1 MTNVSVR
8 ITEVMKLKL
17 AVISD
22 KQSMTLPDIMRVAF
36 MDYINRYEK
45 EYGKIDLKDNCI
57 DGINFKRENLPLDN
71 EEENENQ
78 R

>member
-8 ITEVMKLKL
+8 ITETMKLKL

-45 EYGKIDLKDNCI
+45 EYGKIDLKDKVK
-57 DGINFKRENLPLDN
+57 DGL
-71 EEENENQ
+71 
-78 R
+78 

>member
-45 EYGKIDLKDNCI
+45 EYGKIDLKDKPK
-57 DGINFKRENLPLDN
+57 DGL
-71 EEENENQ
+71 
-78 R
+78 